1 VTHNHELCERLQEKG
16 IGRYLQ
22 GAFSAQGPT
31 YRLIP
36 GVSKV
41 SHADRVAAALGF
53 SKEDVE
59 KHLAER
65 GS

>member
-1 VTHNHELCERLQEKG
+1 MIVCEEGAMTLLCRVDGTVVNGEFLP
-16 IGRYLQ
+16 
-22 GAFSAQGPT
+22 QGPT

-36 GVSKV
+36 GVSRV

-59 KHLAER
+59 KHLAAR
-65 GS
+65 RT